1 MAAGQGKVLTP
12 GRLHRRITDLKV
24 PAIEDILK
32 QAAVIKQELALGV
45 EKPFQELIPCYSED
59 HHTVGQKPITFIRQV
74 AAVCAYPELL
84 NSVNLPEDVK
94 QRARSLLEELDGG
107 TIGGYNIGYAMRSL
121 PNKVAKYIER
131 RDGGVPASPNN
142 VIISWGSTRAILSLM
157 SFIVTEEDPRR
168 TGVMICVPL
177 HPVYTDAIVQCGAVK
192 VECPLDEEN
201 GWALDVREIRRS
213 LYKARTHC
221 TPKVLCIANPGNPT
235 GHVQSRKCIE
245 EVIQLA
251 ADENLL
257 LFVDEMNQDAVF
269 APGFQFRSF
278 KKVLFEMG
286 PPYSE
291 EVQLISFH
299 SISNTV
305 FGEGGLRGAYF
316 EFINIDEEVMECI
329 YANVFFWHP
338 PALGMIVLDLMLHPP
353 MPGDPSHYTFVS
365 EKKAVLHKLAMQA
378 RLAEEILNIGSG
390 IYCKAIQGAMHAF
403 PRIEIPDNAVKMA
416 QTQGLEPD
424 VFFCRQLLDKTG
436 IIVAP
441 GSDFGQA
448 EGTHHIRITLFEP
461 LEKLKTVL
469 TSIKDFHKTF
479 LQEYS

>member
-1 MAAGQGKVLTP
+1 MAAGRGKVLTL
-12 GRLHRRITDLKV
+12 GSLHHRITDLKV
-24 PAIEDILK
+24 PAMEDVLTR
-32 QAAVIKQELALGV
+32 AAEIKKELAMGV

-59 HHTVGQKPITFIRQV
+59 LHAVGQKPITFIRQV
-74 AAVCAYPELL
+74 AAVCAFPELL
-84 NSVNLPEDVK
+84 NSASLPEDVK
-94 QRARSLLEELDGG
+94 QRARSLIEELDGG
-107 TIGGYNIGYAMRSL
+107 TVGGYNVGYAMRNT
-121 PNKVAKYIER
+121 PKKVAQYIER
-131 RDGGVPASPNN
+131 RDGGVPTSPNN
-142 VIISWGSTRAILSLM
+142 VIISWGSTRAILSTM

-177 HPVYTDAIVQCGAVK
+177 HPVFTDAIVHCGAVK

-201 GWALDVREIRRS
+201 GWALDVCEIRRS

-221 TPKVLCIANPGNPT
+221 NPKALCIANPGNPT
-235 GHVQSRKCIE
+235 GHFQSRKCIE
-245 EVIQLA
+245 EVIRLA

-257 LFVDEMNQDAVF
+257 LFVDEINQDAVF
-269 APGFQFRSF
+269 APGCQFHSF

-291 EVQLISFH
+291 DVQLISFH
-299 SISNTV
+299 SISNAV

-316 EFINIDEEVMECI
+316 EFINIDEEVMECL
-329 YANVFFWHP
+329 YVNVFFGHP
-338 PALGMIVLDLMLHPP
+338 PVLGMIVLDLMLHPP
-353 MPGDPSHYTFVS
+353 MPGDPSHDTFVA
-365 EKKAVLHKLAMQA
+365 EKKQVLHNLAMQA
-378 RLAEEILNIGSG
+378 QLAEEILNQGSG
-390 IYCKAIQGAMHAF
+390 IHCNPIQGAMYAF
-403 PRIEIPDNAVKMA
+403 PRIEIPDKAVKMA

-436 IIVAP
+436 IILAP

-461 LEKLKTVL
+461 LEKLNTVL

-479 LQEYS
+479 LQENS